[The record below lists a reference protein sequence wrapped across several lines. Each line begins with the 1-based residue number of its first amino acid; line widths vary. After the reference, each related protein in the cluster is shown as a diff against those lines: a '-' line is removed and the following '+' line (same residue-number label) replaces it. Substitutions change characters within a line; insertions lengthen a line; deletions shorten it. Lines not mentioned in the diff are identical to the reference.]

1 MRIGV
6 ICSYADVN
14 EAVLKYTKDHMYSRV
29 VLDQLQEQM
38 TASNQGLQYLLDAI
52 PAHVTDLNDDSPQEQ
67 VDAFNSLMEILYPES
82 TDDSDSDD
90 EDNDP
95 DGCRCHSGELCLVT
109 GHTQACP
116 LVVWYILFLVREA
129 QCLHTCHLQLTLAH
143 CPSHLPISNQ
153 PLVTIYNLA
162 FLS

>member
-1 MRIGV
+1 MRKGV
-6 ICSYADVN
+6 ICSYADVD

-90 EDNDP
+90 EEDNDP
-95 DGCRCHSGELCLVT
+95 DGCRFHIGELLLVT
-109 GHTQACP
+109 CHTQTCP
-116 LVVWYILFLVREA
+116 LGFWYIF
-129 QCLHTCHLQLTLAH
+129 
-143 CPSHLPISNQ
+143 S
-153 PLVTIYNLA
+153 
-162 FLS
+162 